1 MKEEYFIYLGVFA
14 VILIM
19 LILNSYVF
27 NKIRMTEGLETMDTN
42 SSKEDSTSK
51 LAGNAVKHLEKLKA
65 SNEALGNKLLLDH
78 PEYTDTYGL
87 MIVELDKYRDNQS
100 VLLATDIDLSASD
113 AVIIKK
119 LADLNTLTQSKVAL
133 NSIAEYLSKH

>member
-42 SSKEDSTSK
+42 SSKEDSTSN

-78 PEYTDTYGL
+78 PEYNDTYGL

>member
-1 MKEEYFIYLGVFA
+1 
-14 VILIM
+14 
-19 LILNSYVF
+19 
-27 NKIRMTEGLETMDTN
+27 
-42 SSKEDSTSK
+42 
-51 LAGNAVKHLEKLKA
+51 
-65 SNEALGNKLLLDH
+65 
-78 PEYTDTYGL
+78 

-133 NSIAEYLSKH
+133 NSIAEYLSKQ